1 MELSVLNINGQETGR
16 KVTLDESIFGI
27 EPNDHVLYLD
37 VKQYLGNQRQGT
49 AKAKE
54 RSEHK
59 GSTRKLGRQ
68 KGGGGARHGDIN
80 SPLLR
85 GGGRVFGPK
94 PRDYRTKLNKKTK
107 LLARKSAL
115 SYKAQEEAIIV
126 IEDFNFEAPKT
137 KDFVN
142 ITKNLKV
149 DGKKL
154 LLLLPGLNKN
164 VYLSA
169 RNLPRTEVMIASTLN
184 AYKVLNADALVMT
197 EDSLKSINETL
208 IKNNEEN

>member
-1 MELSVLNINGQETGR
+1 MEVSVLNIKGQDTGR
-16 KVTLDESIFGI
+16 KVVLNEEVYGI

-54 RSEHK
+54 RSEHT

-94 PRDYRTKLNKKTK
+94 PRDYRTKLNKKVK
-107 LLARKSAL
+107 VLARKSAL

-126 IEDFNFEAPKT
+126 VEDFAFDAPKT
-137 KDFVN
+137 KEFVN
-142 ITKNLKV
+142 VVKNLKI

-154 LLLLPGLNKN
+154 LFLLPDVNKN

-169 RNLPRTEVMIASTLN
+169 RNLQRTEVMLASSLN
-184 AYKVLNADALVMT
+184 AYKVLNADVLVIT
-197 EDSLKSINETL
+197 ENSLKTIDDILT
-208 IKNNEEN
+208 K

>member
-1 MELSVLNINGQETGR
+1 MEVSVLNIKGQETGR
-16 KVTLDESIFGI
+16 KVTLNEEIFGI

-54 RSEHK
+54 RSEHT

-94 PRDYRTKLNKKTK
+94 PRDYRTKLNKKVK
-107 LLARKSAL
+107 VLARKSAL
-115 SYKAQEEAIIV
+115 SYKAQENAILV
-126 IEDFNFEAPKT
+126 IEDFTFEAPKT
-137 KDFVN
+137 KEFVN
-142 ITKNLKV
+142 ITKNLKI

-154 LLLLPGLNKN
+154 LFLLPGTDKN

-169 RNLPRTEVMIASTLN
+169 RNLQRTEIMHASSLN
-184 AYKVLNADALVMT
+184 AYKVLNADVLVMT
-197 EDSLKSINETL
+197 ENSLKTIDGILT
-208 IKNNEEN
+208 K